1 MAITPL
7 SPPAKSSH
15 SGATARSVTLT
26 GPCPHGCCVVLVLL
40 STFPAPSCGGI
51 STWNQAILSFDL
63 SFYPSS
69 FPALF
74 VSPAW
79 LGGLPRPL
87 RARRHQGRAAYSRH
101 VPLPPRRGMG
111 TAAAERH
118 QPRRQAEEKTGTG
131 RNYAMG
137 IAPNLCPTAPGLPK
151 RGEGGMRRGSPSAL
165 LGRDAEGVN
174 ALPPRRGRPGTHLES
189 GVLLHLQSH

>member
-1 MAITPL
+1 MEYVPL
-7 SPPAKSSH
+7 TRSKPLPPARLRSSPLPPH
-15 SGATARSVTLT
+15 TAPRPQ
-26 GPCPHGCCVVLVLL
+26 GPHF
-40 STFPAPSCGGI
+40 S
-51 STWNQAILSFDL
+51 
-63 SFYPSS
+63 PSS

-79 LGGLPRPL
+79 LGGLLRPL

-131 RNYAMG
+131 GNYAMG
-137 IAPNLCPTAPGLPK
+137 IAPNLYPTAPGLPK

>member
-1 MAITPL
+1 MQIIIWDEHSRQSSVFLREHIPL
-7 SPPAKSSH
+7 TRPSPSPPARLRPSPLPPH
-15 SGATARSVTLT
+15 STPRAQ
-26 GPCPHGCCVVLVLL
+26 GPHF
-40 STFPAPSCGGI
+40 S
-51 STWNQAILSFDL
+51 
-63 SFYPSS
+63 PSS

-79 LGGLPRPL
+79 PGGLPRPL

-118 QPRRQAEEKTGTG
+118 QPRRQAEEKRGQAGTTRQESFPTSIRQPRGSRG
-131 RNYAMG
+131 REN
-137 IAPNLCPTAPGLPK
+137 
-151 RGEGGMRRGSPSAL
+151 GGGGRRGSPSAL